1 MASVFD
7 VSNYILQLSNSIDSD
22 ERDLISNLKLQ
33 KLLYYCYGFS
43 LVLLKKKL
51 FNDDKIKAWPLG
63 PVCPKVHNK
72 YKKYESN
79 PIPIEDVINS
89 KLKLSGKEKELIN
102 EVYSIYGQFSAWK
115 LKDMTHQESPWKNT
129 KRNYTISDEEMKN
142 FFITRLQ

>member
-1 MASVFD
+1 MEE
-7 VSNYILQLSNSIDSD
+7 I
-22 ERDLISNLKLQ
+22 RD
-33 KLLYYCYGFS
+33 
-43 LVLLKKKL
+43 
-51 FNDDKIKAWPLG
+51 
-63 PVCPKVHNK
+63 
-72 YKKYESN
+72 KKYESN